1 MPTVKESFLAM
12 TEAEVAQHVLDVV
25 AARPSGVER
34 RQVFAYL
41 GQTLASDRKALRAQ
55 RRVLSKASASID
67 EAFEQNAYDFTGPAV
82 STLFDT
88 ATNVDY
94 ANLATQ
100 DGKHI
105 ICKGHDFAGELL
117 VSGDNVVID
126 GQATGTARGNDLAC
140 TAEAT
145 VLHVTGNNAIVQGIK
160 FSCGSANRGV
170 RFGAGVTDV
179 IVRDC
184 IFESD
189 GNLASSPENRWFW
202 MGTGLKGK
210 VRLEN
215 CRV

>member
-1 MPTVKESFLAM
+1 MRHLSACC
-12 TEAEVAQHVLDVV
+12 
-25 AARPSGVER
+25 GVED
-34 RQVFAYL
+34 
-41 GQTLASDRKALRAQ
+41 DRISSRLRPP
-55 RRVLSKASASID
+55 LS
-67 EAFEQNAYDFTGPAV
+67 G
-82 STLFDT
+82 
-88 ATNVDY
+88 
-94 ANLATQ
+94 
-100 DGKHI
+100 
-105 ICKGHDFAGELL
+105 CDFAGELL

-189 GNLASSPENRWFW
+189 GNLASSPERA
-202 MGTGLKGK
+202 
-210 VRLEN
+210 
-215 CRV
+215 